1 MLNRIRRPIPTTTSK
16 MPLTGPRYRIDLS
29 GHIAECDANY
39 VRLMKL
45 LPDLY
50 ATDERAIGLD
60 LLTGS
65 TLVRLC
71 VIERCP
77 YTTTVRLQ
85 QGSPSEAMFRAPA
98 MTVRLYHDA
107 RTAEVTEYQNE
118 RGFQP
123 FYTYPNLGMRL
134 PDEKAQINKLLSE
147 LLSFYLLT
155 GTSTQS
161 VSLGNP

>member
-1 MLNRIRRPIPTTTSK
+1 MTS
-16 MPLTGPRYRIDLS
+16 PRYRIDLS
-29 GHIAECDANY
+29 SHIAECDANY
-39 VRLMKL
+39 LRLMKL
-45 LPDLY
+45 LPDLCD
-50 ATDERAIGLD
+50 TDDRAIGLD

-65 TLVRLC
+65 TMVHLC
-71 VIERCP
+71 VVERCP

-85 QGSPSEAMFRAPA
+85 QGAPARFLPEGAMFRAPA

-123 FYTYPNLGMRL
+123 VYAYPNLGMRL

-147 LLSFYLLT
+147 LLSFYLLA
-155 GTSTQS
+155 GTSTQP
-161 VSLGNP
+161 VTLGNP

>member
-1 MLNRIRRPIPTTTSK
+1 
-16 MPLTGPRYRIDLS
+16 
-29 GHIAECDANY
+29 
-39 VRLMKL
+39 MKL
-45 LPDLY
+45 LPDLRV
-50 ATDERAIGLD
+50 TDERAIGLD

-65 TLVRLC
+65 TMVRLC
-71 VIERCP
+71 VVERCP

-85 QGSPSEAMFRAPA
+85 QGTPGHALFRTPA

-123 FYTYPNLGMRL
+123 VYDYPNLGMRL

-147 LLSFYLLT
+147 LLSFYLQT
-155 GTSTQS
+155 GTSTQP
-161 VSLGNP
+161 VTLGNQ

>member
-1 MLNRIRRPIPTTTSK
+1 
-16 MPLTGPRYRIDLS
+16 
-29 GHIAECDANY
+29 
-39 VRLMKL
+39 MKL
-45 LPDLY
+45 LPDLCD
-50 ATDERAIGLD
+50 TDDRAIGLD

-65 TLVRLC
+65 TIVHLC
-71 VIERCP
+71 VVERCP

-85 QGSPSEAMFRAPA
+85 QGAPAPFLSAEAMFRAPA

-118 RGFQP
+118 RGFKP
-123 FYTYPNLGMRL
+123 VYAYPNLGMRL

-155 GTSTQS
+155 GTSTQP
-161 VSLGNP
+161 VTLGNP